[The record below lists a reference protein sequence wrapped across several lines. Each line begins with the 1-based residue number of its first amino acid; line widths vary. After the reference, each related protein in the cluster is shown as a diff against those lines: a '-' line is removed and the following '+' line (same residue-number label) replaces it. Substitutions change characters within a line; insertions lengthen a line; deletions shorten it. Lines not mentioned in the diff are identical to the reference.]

1 MRRIA
6 LPGAVLLALLV
17 VFLIGQVTQ
26 PAPARTVVQGGQ
38 SADVGSIA
46 RSCPPLA
53 AGTAAGGITM
63 IALPP
68 HAADGASA
76 AAPAAATSA
85 GDATFRAIVAAR
97 VAGGGPA
104 SGKAAPSGTASP
116 SGKPS
121 ASAET
126 GTKTTEPS
134 VSAPGM
140 VETLQ
145 VSGGDGAAVAAT
157 GRMAEGFEAEQSD
170 ASGTGLVSCTHPGS
184 DMWFAGAGQSDGAT
198 QTRLYLMNT
207 GNVAA
212 SVDVTILTDTGQQ
225 NGLSNAITV
234 APGQFV
240 TENVAPFMSGSQAL
254 ALHVQTTA
262 GQVAAS
268 VWQGGASG
276 GAWLPQAAAP
286 ATTLVIPGLTVASSA
301 AKLFVV
307 VPGSTDAQVKV
318 VAYTPAG
325 AVPQFPSA
333 PVDASAGAA
342 TPVSLNS
349 LGAAAAGLRLTSNV
363 PIVAGVLVPGTGMG
377 AFTTAVPPV
386 TEQGVV
392 AGNPSARGVTVGL
405 LLTAPSAAARAS
417 ISVIGPDGT
426 VTTPLGGGSV
436 TIAAGHTLAVAVP
449 RPAGAREPFAIVV
462 TPQAGSGPLYAVR
475 AVTSGTGGL
484 SAPVTSLLPVP
495 SALAS
500 INLPPAENSYSA
512 VMPLP
517 PHGGSGS
524 GGCAG
529 CARRRTRT
537 GCPWRDLPG
546 EYGRLA
552 RGSASWCD
560 EARFVGKHDGLDT
573 VAEAELGQ
581 YPPDVDLDRA
591 FGEVQLGGDLAVG
604 PPGGEL
610 GENGTFPVGELAER
624 RVAVLLLARVG

>member
-6 LPGAVLLALLV
+6 LPGAVLLALLA
-17 VFLIGQVTQ
+17 VFLIGRVTQ

-53 AGTAAGGITM
+53 AGTAAGRITM

-68 HAADGASA
+68 RAADGAS
-76 AAPAAATSA
+76 AAATSA
-85 GDATFRAIVAAR
+85 GDATFRAIVAAP
-97 VAGGGPA
+97 AASGGAA
-104 SGKAAPSGTASP
+104 SGKAAPSGTVSPAGTASSSSTVNPSSTASP

-121 ASAET
+121 ASAGT

-184 DMWFAGAGQSDGAT
+184 DMWFAGTGQSDGAT

-349 LGAAAAGLRLTSNV
+349 LGAAAAGLKLTSNV

-386 TEQGVV
+386 SEQGVV

-426 VTTPLGGGSV
+426 VTTPQGGGSV

-462 TPQAGSGPLYAVR
+462 KPQAGSGPLYAVR

-500 INLPPAENSYSA
+500 IDLPPAENSYSA

-517 PHGGSGS
+517 PRRVTAGRARAGLGRAGGVNQCRRDSRDPPSRGRGRGS
-524 GGCAG
+524 
-529 CARRRTRT
+529 RRTLR
-537 GCPWRDLPG
+537 RLRRIPG
-546 EYGRLA
+546 R
-552 RGSASWCD
+552 SA
-560 EARFVGKHDGLDT
+560 L
-573 VAEAELGQ
+573 
-581 YPPDVDLDRA
+581 
-591 FGEVQLGGDLAVG
+591 
-604 PPGGEL
+604 
-610 GENGTFPVGELAER
+610 R
-624 RVAVLLLARVG
+624 RSPTWP